1 MALSDC
7 VAARWWLSAAAMICV
22 CSLAQAQDSKSA
34 AVPVEAAKVTAA
46 PLSEQVTAIGTLL
59 SNEAVTVSSEIPG
72 RLKEIHFQEGQ
83 PVEQGAPLFT
93 LDDSVYRAQLDD
105 AEAKLKLAEQ
115 TNKRT
120 STLFSNKYATAQSA
134 DEAVS
139 NLAVSTAATELARVQ
154 LEKTRIVAPFSGIVG
169 LRHVSVGEYITAG
182 QALVN
187 LEAIDPVKAD
197 FRVPE
202 KFLPAIRVGQT
213 IRIKVDAFPDA
224 SFEGKVYAIDPKLD
238 VSGRS
243 LLVRALVPNKDQR
256 LRPGLFARVTVLLQL
271 KEDALTVPEQAIV
284 PQGDSQFVYKIVDG
298 KVKLTKVVT
307 GTRREGRVEIVD
319 GLSVG
324 DEVVTAGQLK
334 IRDGSAVSVVG
345 ATGA

>member
-1 MALSDC
+1 MLRICGSGAL
-7 VAARWWLSAAAMICV
+7 RWF
-22 CSLAQAQDSKSA
+22 LASGLALACTTSIAQDAKE
-34 AVPVEAAKVTAA
+34 AVAVEAAKVVAT

-59 SNEAVTVSSEIPG
+59 SDEAVTVSSEIPG

-83 PVEQGAPLFT
+83 PVVKGAPLFT
-93 LDDSVYRAQLDD
+93 LDNSVYRAHLAD

-115 TNKRT
+115 THQRA
-120 STLFSNKYATAQSA
+120 SQLFKNKYATAQA
-134 DEAVS
+134 VDEATS
-139 NLAVSTAATELARVQ
+139 SLAVNTATVELARVQ
-154 LEKTRIVAPFSGIVG
+154 LDKARIVAPFSGIVG
-169 LRHVSVGEYITAG
+169 LRHVSAGEYITSG

-202 KFLPAIRVGQT
+202 RFLPAIRVGQT
-213 IRIKVDAFPDA
+213 IRIKVDAYPEDV
-224 SFEGKVYAIDPKLD
+224 FEGKVYAIDPRLD
-238 VSGRS
+238 VAGRS
-243 LLVRALVPNKDQR
+243 LLVRALVPNKDRR

-271 KEDALTVPEQAIV
+271 KEDALSVPEQAIV
-284 PQGDSQFVYKIVDG
+284 PQGDAQYVFKIVNG
-298 KVKLTKVVT
+298 KVMLTKVVT

-334 IRDGSAVSVVG
+334 IRDGSAVSIVNGVG
-345 ATGA
+345 A